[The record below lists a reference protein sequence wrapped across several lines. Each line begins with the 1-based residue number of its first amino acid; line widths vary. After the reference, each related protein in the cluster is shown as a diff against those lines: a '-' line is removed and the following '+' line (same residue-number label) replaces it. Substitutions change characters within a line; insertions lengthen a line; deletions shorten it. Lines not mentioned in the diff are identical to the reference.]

1 MWASPLYYL
10 LYEKVARCGHHRREH
25 CREYRESVYGAKG
38 KAWRVRIARG
48 YFGRAR
54 AEGYELSEEEL
65 DQIAGGTPV
74 WVVTNMWT
82 CKKCGGK
89 FKYLETDRDYKRY
102 QCTKCGQLYNW
113 K

>member
-1 MWASPLYYL
+1 MRKWPVAGITEGNTAVDIENLSTEQKAKLGECESPEDILA
-10 LYEKVARCGHHRREH
+10 V
-25 CREYRESVYGAKG
+25 
-38 KAWRVRIARG
+38 
-48 YFGRAR
+48 AR

-82 CKKCGGK
+82 CKKCGGR